1 MASILERLAPDS
13 RVSVIR
19 LRSLGDCVLTTPA
32 LAILKAARP
41 DLRLSIVVEA
51 RFAAIFARNPD
62 VESVE
67 APDLR
72 AARSP
77 GSRRGDL
84 CLNLHGGSRSMWM
97 MAASMA
103 RFRAGFAHHVG
114 AWLYNA
120 KIPRAQ
126 QILGEE
132 RTVHTAEHLASAMFF
147 LGCPR
152 VEIPRARLYA
162 DRWAE
167 APERYWVIHPFAS
180 AAHKQ
185 WPAERFVAAART
197 VDLEPIV
204 IGAPGD
210 DFSAFPGFRCIAGP
224 LEQTKQ
230 ILAGATL
237 FLGNDSGPAHMA
249 AAFGVPVAVLYGS
262 SDPVVWAPW
271 RTRSEVFTGLEQT
284 SVAQV
289 TAALGRLLQGV
300 SA

>member
-1 MASILERLAPDS
+1 MASILERLAPGS

-41 DLRLSIVVEA
+41 DLRLSIVVEP
-51 RFAAIFARNPD
+51 RFAAIFAGNPD
-62 VESVE
+62 LERVE
-67 APDLR
+67 APGSM
-72 AARSP
+72 AAR
-77 GSRRGDL
+77 GSDL

-97 MAASMA
+97 TAASMA

-114 AWLYNA
+114 AWMYNA
-120 KIPRAQ
+120 KVPRAQ

-132 RTVHTAEHLASAMFF
+132 RTMHTAEHLASAMFH

-167 APERYWVIHPFAS
+167 VPDRYWVIHPFAS

-185 WPAERFVAAART
+185 WPAERFVEAARA

-210 DFSAFPGFRCIAGP
+210 DFSAFSGFRCIAGP

-249 AAFGVPVAVLYGS
+249 AAFGVPVTVLYGS

-284 SVAQV
+284 SVPQV
-289 TAALGRLLQGV
+289 TAALGRLRQGV
-300 SA
+300 NA

>member
-1 MASILERLAPDS
+1 MASILERLASGS

-19 LRSLGDCVLTTPA
+19 LRSLGDCILTTPA

-41 DLRLSIVVEA
+41 DLRLSIVVEP
-51 RFAAIFARNPD
+51 RFAPIFTGNPNL
-62 VESVE
+62 ECME
-67 APDLR
+67 EPNLR
-72 AARSP
+72 AAR
-77 GSRRGDL
+77 GSDL

-97 MAASMA
+97 TAASMA

-114 AWLYNA
+114 SWLYQA

-132 RTVHTAEHLASAMFF
+132 RPVHTAEHLASAMFY

-162 DRWAE
+162 DSWAD

-185 WPAERFVAAART
+185 WPAERFVQAARAI
-197 VDLEPIV
+197 DLEPIV

-249 AAFGVPVAVLYGS
+249 AAFGVPVTVLYGS

-271 RTRSEVFTGLEQT
+271 RTRSEVFTGLDQT
-284 SVAQV
+284 SVPQV
-289 TAALGRLLQGV
+289 TAALGRLMQGV